1 MYIVNLAASG
11 ILISGVCVTPTLL
24 QILYGGMWYLGLFA
38 CKLVPAIQG
47 KVLETQF
54 LEFLKSL

>member
-47 KVLETQF
+47 KERLLETQF
-54 LEFLKSL
+54 L